1 MLTRLKSLFLLP
13 IRYHVWGSL
22 SIVVFAT
29 VVISTQVSDRRGF
42 ANSELYDD
50 VLDRW
55 GTPIDQPAPSVRYV
69 ESGTVF
75 TTLEPLALSRQTVA
89 VKTEMSY
96 RKRGLV
102 YFSGFEF
109 VFGGEFAVENP
120 EPHAIDIVFVFP
132 VSVDRNRVLLS
143 DFEFRANGEPESVA
157 LTDGRD
163 TITWTGRLPEG
174 GAMTFNVSYAGRGL
188 DAFTYR
194 LDPRL
199 PARDVQFDLT
209 VLGGENYDYPAGIV
223 PAHRVEQTADSAEL
237 GWSYPSL
244 ESGVPLG
251 AVLPSERSFDQYIT
265 TMSRRSFVP
274 FLVLF
279 VAVSALAAAHNKRLR
294 FYSAYLLAAG
304 FGFYY
309 VLLAYLAAFTNFYL
323 AFVVSSVIM
332 TALLSVYL
340 RLLVGEISHIKL
352 NGLMVACLI
361 TPNAAVIAE
370 GYTGL
375 IYTLEILAGL
385 TALMWLSTRDGFT
398 HFLDRL
404 FAPEGLTQ

>member
-1 MLTRLKSLFLLP
+1 MFSRLKFLFLFP
-13 IRYHVWGSL
+13 IRYHAWGSL

-29 VVISTQVSDRRGF
+29 AVISTQVSDRRGF
-42 ANSELYDD
+42 ANSELYED

-109 VFGGEFAVENP
+109 VFDGEFAVENP

-143 DFEFRANGEPESVA
+143 EFEFRANGERESVA
-157 LTDGRD
+157 LTDGSD

-194 LDPRL
+194 LDPKL
-199 PARDVQFDLT
+199 PARNVQFDLT
-209 VLGGENYDYPAGIV
+209 VFGGGNYDYPGGIV
-223 PAHRVEQTADSAEL
+223 PAHRVEQTAESAEL

-251 AVLPSERSFDQYIT
+251 AVLPSEHSFDQYIT

-279 VAVSALAAAHNKRLR
+279 AAVSALAAAHRKRLR
-294 FYSAYLLAAG
+294 FYSAYLFAAAI
-304 FGFYY
+304 GFYY

-323 AFVVSSVIM
+323 AFVTSSVIM
-332 TALLSVYL
+332 TVLLSGYL
-340 RLLVGEISHIKL
+340 RLLIGEISFAKFS
-352 NGLMVACLI
+352 GLVVACLI

-385 TALMWLSTRDGFT
+385 TGLMWLSTRDGFT
-398 HFLDRL
+398 QLLDRL
-404 FAPEGLTQ
+404 FAPEGVTQ